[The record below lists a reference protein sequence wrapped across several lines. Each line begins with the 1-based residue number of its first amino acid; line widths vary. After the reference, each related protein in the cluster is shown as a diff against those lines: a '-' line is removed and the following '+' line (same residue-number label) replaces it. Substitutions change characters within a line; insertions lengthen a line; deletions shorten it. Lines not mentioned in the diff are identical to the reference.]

1 MTMRQLLQRERVN
14 ERQKRVF
21 NNIIIQ
27 IFFITPDRP
36 LTTYAPVCAILIQ
49 NLGNDASADG
59 SPAFS

>member
-1 MTMRQLLQRERVN
+1 MTMQQLLQRERVN

-36 LTTYAPVCAILIQ
+36 LTT
-49 NLGNDASADG
+49 
-59 SPAFS
+59 